1 MKPDLYTR
9 LHLWLWSH
17 RRAVLGITLLIAAVA
32 IVISSRIDLEE
43 DILATL
49 PQHDQIV
56 DEYRYTIRKF
66 RQIDRVYI
74 DVGVNQNDPDKL
86 AAAAD
91 EVFAQLSA
99 NTNYA
104 RILYRVEFGGQQK
117 IVDFLTGA
125 LPNLFTDDDAKKLEI
140 KIQPGEVRDYL
151 TVMRRKLAGPEG
163 MVLKDVVAADPVGM
177 SSLVAAKA
185 LPLQTGFADAQIT
198 DGRITSG
205 DGQHVLI
212 LAEPKFP
219 SSDSRDS
226 YALVADLMR
235 MTRDVEKQFPGVHVA
250 ITGGHRMSVDNATLI
265 KSDATHCIFLGMAAM
280 LLLCITAYRRKW
292 MATITFLPSLFGALI
307 AGAILVFWDKHLSAI
322 ATGFATI
329 AIGITVDYG
338 IYVVYHLDNGVGLDR
353 KSAGRIV
360 SRLVPPTAIGA
371 LTIIGA
377 FVVLANSPM
386 HGYQQL
392 GVFGAVGVLFSAAF
406 ALLILPLLV
415 PLATEKNLP
424 QLRFTNWMEKFHA
437 WTRRWRPLLLVGV
450 VVLTIVTAFGLKKL
464 RFDGDIT
471 RLNGITESTRQD
483 EALIRKTWGDALA
496 MTLVAARGAT
506 ADAALAQND
515 HAAEVLSHETNVSGI
530 YSLAAVCPSLA
541 TQETNIQ
548 RWQNFW
554 TPERKKSLHQ
564 MLTQVGG
571 ELGFRADAF
580 APFWKCVEGKPQM
593 LTLDLFRGTPLEQAL
608 NERVAFS
615 TGTNDTAVSTLIKLN
630 DRSQIQPLR
639 DALPGMIVLDQKDFA
654 NHIAALAKSGMGHF
668 ALWTGIVVAAIVYFA
683 LSSIELVIATLLP
696 LVFGIFWTL
705 GLMGLLGLPIDMM
718 NSVFVIFIIGI
729 GEDYSVFLATSK
741 LDEWRGH
748 QPRIHATSASVMIS
762 AMTTIF
768 GFAVLIFAKHPV
780 LYSMGT
786 TVLLGMACAFA
797 ATLVITPLC
806 MDLLLFKNP
815 PRGAPR
821 WWHPLGTLWVL
832 IHLGGSQI
840 FLYYILRPVLKMI
853 SPRNVPASSLASLK
867 GGAGRGEE
875 ARLSP
880 AQIPSPQPSPRL
892 GGATE
897 TDRGRTD
904 DDQLRRATRWFA
916 RGVVKWMPFGKLEF
930 QNITPQTFSPPCI
943 VISNHQSAVDVM
955 LVVSL
960 PADVRQTAKKRV
972 FDEPILGTG
981 CKLLGHVMVE
991 PNDPEM
997 TLQRCREK
1005 LAQRAC
1011 VHFYPE
1017 GTRSPDGFL
1026 QRFHRGAFELAVELQ
1041 QNILPVILCDT
1052 NTAMPRDAY
1061 WFEPFH
1067 ATVRAWPRITPQNF
1081 DYSLGATALM
1091 RHCETIVREA
1101 LQKQL
1106 DEINTPHV
1114 VRRKVQRLY
1123 RYQGKFVEQFV
1134 HWKMKMDPIF
1144 GVLDEVV
1151 PRDGF
1156 VLDLGCG
1163 YGVAT
1168 HWLAQFTDGRSF
1180 LGLDYDENKIRVAR
1194 RTTPESPR
1202 IKFEIGDILNCDYP
1216 ACDVILLLDV
1226 LHYWTPEKQQL
1237 ILRKARQAL
1246 RPGGRLIL
1254 RDAARA
1260 ENEAH
1265 RRVAFWEKIATRLGH
1280 NQTVEGLHFQTRTE
1294 LEIALQ
1300 GAGFTQFEIKPGAG
1314 RDSNMLLVAI

>member
-17 RRAVLGITLLIAAVA
+17 RRIVLGITLLIAAVA

-49 PQHDQIV
+49 PQHDKIV

-74 DVGVNQNDPDKL
+74 DVGINQNDPDKL

-91 EVFAQLSA
+91 EVFAQLLA
-99 NTNYA
+99 NTNYV

-125 LPNLFTDDDAKKLEI
+125 LPNLFTADDAKKLET

-185 LPLQTGFADAQIT
+185 LPLQTGFTDAQIT

-205 DGQHVLI
+205 DGKHILL

-219 SSDSRDS
+219 SSNSGES
-226 YALVADLMR
+226 YALVAELMQ
-235 MTRDVEKQFPGVHVA
+235 MTRDVGGKFPGVHVA

-265 KSDATHCIFLGMAAM
+265 KSDAKHCIFLGMAAM

-322 ATGFATI
+322 AIGFATI

-424 QLRFTNWMEKFHA
+424 QLRFTNWMENFHT
-437 WTRRWRPLLLVGV
+437 WTRRWRLLLLIGV
-450 VVLTIVTAFGLKKL
+450 VALTIVTAFGLKKL
-464 RFDGDIT
+464 RFDGDIA

-483 EALIRKTWGDALA
+483 ELLIRKTWGDALA
-496 MTLVAARGAT
+496 MTLVTARGAT

-515 HAAEVLSHETNVSGI
+515 HAAEVLAHQTNVSGI

-541 TQETNIQ
+541 TQEKNIE

-554 TPERKKSLHQ
+554 TPARKENLRQTLS
-564 MLTQVGG
+564 QVGG
-571 ELGFRADAF
+571 ERGFRPDAF
-580 APFWKCVEGKPQM
+580 APFWKCVEDKPPM
-593 LTLDLFRGTPLEQAL
+593 LTLDMFRGTPLEQAL
-608 NERVAFS
+608 NERVAFG
-615 TGTNDTAVSTLIKLN
+615 TGTNETAVSTLIKLN
-630 DRSQIQPLR
+630 DRSQVGQLR
-639 DALPGMIVLDQKDFA
+639 DVLPGMIVLDQKDFA

-668 ALWTGIVVAAIVYFA
+668 ALWTGIVVAGIVYFA
-683 LSSIELVIATLLP
+683 LASIELVIATLLP
-696 LVFGIFWTL
+696 LGFGIFWTL
-705 GLMGLLGLPIDMM
+705 GLMGLLGLPIDVM
-718 NSVFVIFIIGI
+718 NCVFVIFIIGI
-729 GEDYSVFLATSK
+729 GEDYSVFMATSK

-821 WWHPLGTLWVL
+821 WWHLLGTVWIT
-832 IHLGGSQI
+832 IHVGVGEI
-840 FLYYILRPVLKMI
+840 FLYGILRPFLKLV
-853 SPRNVPASSLASLK
+853 SPRTADNK
-867 GGAGRGEE
+867 
-875 ARLSP
+875 
-880 AQIPSPQPSPRL
+880 
-892 GGATE
+892 
-897 TDRGRTD
+897 
-904 DDQLRRATRWFA
+904 LRRVTRWLA
-916 RGVVKWMPFGKLEF
+916 RGAIKMFPFGKLEF
-930 QNITPQTFSPPCI
+930 QNITPETFSPRCI

-972 FDEPILGTG
+972 FDEPMLGLG

-991 PNDPEM
+991 PNDPQT
-997 TLQRCREK
+997 TLRRCREK
-1005 LAQRAC
+1005 LAEGAS

-1026 QRFHRGAFELAVELQ
+1026 QRFHRGAFELAVELNQ
-1041 QNILPVILCDT
+1041 EILPVVLCDT

-1061 WFEPFH
+1061 WFEPYH
-1067 ATVRAWPRITPQNF
+1067 ATVRAWPRVTPRNF
-1081 DYSLGATALM
+1081 DYSRGATALL
-1091 RHCETIVREA
+1091 RHCEAIVRDA

-1106 DEINTPHV
+1106 DELNTPRA

-1134 HWKMKMDPIF
+1134 HWKMKLDPMF
-1144 GVLDEVV
+1144 GALDEVV
-1151 PRDGF
+1151 PRHGF

-1168 HWLAQFTDGRSF
+1168 HWLAQFTDGRNF
-1180 LGLDYDENKIRVAR
+1180 LGIDYDENKIRVAQ
-1194 RTTPESPR
+1194 RTAPESSR
-1202 IKFEIGDILNCDYP
+1202 IKFETGDILNCDYP
-1216 ACDVILLLDV
+1216 PCDTILLLDV

-1237 ILRKARQAL
+1237 ILNKARQAL
-1246 RPGGRLIL
+1246 RPGGKLIL

-1265 RRVAFWEKIATRLGH
+1265 RRVNFWEKIATRLGH
-1280 NQTVEGLHFQTRTE
+1280 NQTVEGLHFQTRAE
-1294 LEIALQ
+1294 LEAALQ
-1300 GAGFTQFEIKPGAG
+1300 RAGFVKWEIKPGAG
-1314 RDSNMLLVAI
+1314 RDSNVLLVASAGPS